1 MPPDRSHAE
10 ITLTIFFKPEHL
22 PVTCMKAAG
31 AAPLV
36 TEFEGSTDIMPATAS
51 NAELFAAR
59 YKMQPNKWT
68 PMVMVS
74 ATMLIPMM
82 MVMA

>member
-1 MPPDRSHAE
+1 VPPDRSHAE

-51 NAELFAAR
+51 NAELSAAEAHAR
-59 YKMQPNKWT
+59 QSKRR
-68 PMVMVS
+68 S
-74 ATMLIPMM
+74 AVECTG
-82 MVMA
+82 